1 MFIFEFRNMAASMKI
16 VAFMVSLMVLIST
29 AHSES
34 GTASYSQ
41 PLGGGPPPSCYGIF
55 NQTTLFAAASPA
67 IWGRNGAC
75 GKRYR
80 ITCTGSSNPGTPN
93 PCTGRS
99 VDVQIDDFCPACETT
114 FDLNQNA
121 FAVIANLDAGRI
133 TIQYNQL

>member
-1 MFIFEFRNMAASMKI
+1 MAASMKI

-41 PLGGGPPPSCYGIF
+41 PLGGGP
-55 NQTTLFAAASPA
+55 SPA